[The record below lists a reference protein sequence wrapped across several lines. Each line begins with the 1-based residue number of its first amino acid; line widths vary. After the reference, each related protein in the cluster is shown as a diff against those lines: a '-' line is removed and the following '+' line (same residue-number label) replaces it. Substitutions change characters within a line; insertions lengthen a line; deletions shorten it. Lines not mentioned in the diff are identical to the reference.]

1 MQRKTKAA
9 NPMSG
14 TAKPRIGVFGGTF
27 DPVHLGHLIM
37 AEQCREQARLDQ
49 VWFVP
54 AARPPHKLDR
64 PLTPFPQRVEMLS
77 LALAGAP
84 AFRVDEL
91 EKDRPGP
98 SYTADTLEELQRR
111 NPTTEFALLL
121 GSDSLPDL
129 AHWKEP
135 GHVVGRA
142 ELLVFSRPGWP
153 LLTIDQLRQ
162 ALHLDVDSPLR
173 IRTVNVPLIHIASRD
188 LRQRVA
194 ENRSIRFLVP
204 RAVECYIQ
212 EKKLYRGVVSSEY
225 V

>member
-1 MQRKTKAA
+1 
-9 NPMSG
+9 MSPTG
-14 TAKPRIGVFGGTF
+14 KQRIGVFGGTF

-37 AEQCREQARLDQ
+37 ADQCREQAQLDQ

-64 PLTPFPQRVEMLS
+64 PLTPFAQRVEMLS
-77 LALAGAP
+77 LAVAGAP
-84 AFRVDEL
+84 VFRVDEL

-98 SYTADTLEELQRR
+98 SYTADTLEELQQR
-111 NPTTEFALLL
+111 NPIAEFALLL
-121 GSDSLPDL
+121 GSDCLPDL

-135 GHVVGRA
+135 SRIVDRA
-142 ELLVFSRPGWP
+142 ELLVFTRPAWP
-153 LLTIDQLRQ
+153 LLTAEQVRQ
-162 ALHLDVDSPLR
+162 ALHLDADTRLR
-173 IRTVNVPLIHIASRD
+173 MQTVHVPLIHIASRD

-212 EKKLYRGVVSSEY
+212 EKKLYR
-225 V
+225 